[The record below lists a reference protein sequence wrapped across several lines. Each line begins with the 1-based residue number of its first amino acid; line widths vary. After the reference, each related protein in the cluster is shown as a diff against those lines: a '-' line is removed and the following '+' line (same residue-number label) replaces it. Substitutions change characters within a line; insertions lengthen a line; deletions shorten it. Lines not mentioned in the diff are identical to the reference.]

1 MKSKRRKSRSTTKKQ
16 TKKIRHKKVIFL
28 RRKAN
33 KNILRN
39 KTKNQSAHFSTV
51 TTKTVTY
58 GLLSELKSMAG
69 IIIKMA
75 INQSTLSVTVKINV
89 VSA

>member
-39 KTKNQSAHFSTV
+39 KTKNQSAYFSTV
-51 TTKTVTY
+51 TSKAVSF
-58 GLLSELKSMAG
+58 GLFTELMSTADV
-69 IIIKMA
+69 IIKVA
-75 INQSTLSVTVKINV
+75 INLITLSVKAKINV